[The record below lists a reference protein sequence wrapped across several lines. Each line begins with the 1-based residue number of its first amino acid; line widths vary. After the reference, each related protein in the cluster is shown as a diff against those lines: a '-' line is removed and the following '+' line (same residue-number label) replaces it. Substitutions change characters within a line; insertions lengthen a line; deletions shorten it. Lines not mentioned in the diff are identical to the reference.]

1 MVNCIPWEME
11 MTKST
16 WFTCGVSELAGP
28 ARGREC
34 RVLLRLASRLFYTLA
49 GSPYNMG
56 YAHGELM
63 KERATGLINDV
74 WNYLEEQ
81 VVG

>member
-1 MVNCIPWEME
+1 MENCTPSEME
-11 MTKST
+11 MTRST
-16 WFTCGVSELAGP
+16 WFTFGVSELAGP
-28 ARGREC
+28 ARGRE
-34 RVLLRLASRLFYTLA
+34 SHSPTFGFSPSYSHA
-49 GSPYNMG
+49 GSPYDMG